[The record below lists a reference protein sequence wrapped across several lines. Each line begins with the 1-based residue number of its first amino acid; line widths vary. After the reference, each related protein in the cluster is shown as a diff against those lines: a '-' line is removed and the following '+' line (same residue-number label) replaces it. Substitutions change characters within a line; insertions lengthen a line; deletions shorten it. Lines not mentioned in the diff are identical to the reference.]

1 MDLQKWILSFL
12 EQRDQNPTAAP
23 RGVTPGRSMGR
34 GWKRSMGRGWK
45 RQQISRNE
53 TALKQGIWAQQKD
66 QDSWEGKL
74 MPAQRLGIPPE
85 AASLHRVGR
94 GKLLV

>member
-23 RGVTPGRSMGR
+23 RGVTPG
-34 GWKRSMGRGWK
+34 RSMGRGWK